1 MTADSLAGLVLAAGA
16 GTRLAPLTRLR
27 PKALCPVA
35 NRPLVDWALE
45 RLSTVTGAV
54 AVNVCHQREQL
65 EAHLAGRVHLSVEQP
80 RPLGTAGALVALRDW
95 IAGRPVVVTNA
106 DTWVGVGA
114 TLRPLLEGWDGLRS
128 RLLVAGD
135 GRFGPEAAVVAAL
148 HPWADVVGIGPAGD
162 GPASLWDLWSGRH
175 AAGRLDVVRWAGP
188 CVDCGTPGAYL
199 RANLAAS
206 GGASVVGPGARV
218 DGELVRAVVWPG
230 AAVAAGERIVDG
242 IRADER
248 TTVLVRRPR
257 TNHPSGL
264 VPADGCKAASPT

>member
-1 MTADSLAGLVLAAGA
+1 MLAAGA

-45 RLSTVTGAV
+45 RLATVTGAV
-54 AVNVCHQREQL
+54 AVNACHQREQV

-80 RPLGTAGALVALRDW
+80 RPFGTAGALAALRDW

-114 TLRPLLEGWDGLRS
+114 TLGPLLEGWDGARS

-135 GRFGPEAAVVAAL
+135 GRFGPEAPVVAAL
-148 HPWADVVGIGPAGD
+148 HPWPDVFGIGHPGD
-162 GPASLWDLWSGRH
+162 GPASLWDLWSARH
-175 AAGRLDVVRWAGP
+175 AAGRLEVVPWAGP
-188 CVDCGTPGAYL
+188 CIDCGTPGGYL

-206 GGASVVGPGARV
+206 GGANVVGPGARV

-242 IRADER
+242 IRAGER

-257 TNHPSGL
+257 DESLRRIRPGIW
-264 VPADGCKAASPT
+264 V